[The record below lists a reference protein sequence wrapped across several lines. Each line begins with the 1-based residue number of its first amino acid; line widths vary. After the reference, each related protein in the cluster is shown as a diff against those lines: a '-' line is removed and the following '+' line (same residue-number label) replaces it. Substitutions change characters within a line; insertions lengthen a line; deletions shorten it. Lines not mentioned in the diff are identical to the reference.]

1 MAFASPGVSIKEID
15 LTPTVNVSDQNIGA
29 VVIAAESGP
38 VDEVIYVTSEKE
50 LVEIFG
56 KPNEKNYESWFA
68 ANTIIQYG
76 GIAAVVRPSGSSS
89 GLLTANSDGLT
100 NLLVKNKTQFEKY
113 SEPGNTVN
121 FKFAARTAGSRFNAL
136 KVVAVDHG
144 ADQVINYNLT
154 TGKITTIGTATGT
167 ARTTYNGVSGTVTGS
182 VAGNG
187 ATFNVTVSGSTY
199 SVTVVTPGTNYSAGE
214 QSVTIPGTSLGG
226 TSPTN
231 DLSLGVTVI
240 GGAISNLVG
249 VTGTAKTSYTGV
261 PLGSGGATATINKS
275 GTTYTATLTAGGENY
290 TAPTSI
296 TVLGSLVGG
305 TDGTNNV
312 TIPVTAVV
320 EDPTVDAGDVV
331 VIKNGVTTVGTGWV
345 YKIDTTNNKL
355 YLTLNDSTKRVPSDS
370 NTYSITNNAGTPVTL
385 IAAGDIASV
394 ENDYYDTLEYAPGL
408 KWRDIAPQ
416 PGTSFGV
423 QKLGGRFDEM
433 HILVLDEQG
442 TIAGERNAI
451 IEKYTFVSKAK
462 DGGNLDGALTYFHDV
477 ISQKS
482 TYIYPGAGT
491 GINFYS
497 ASSLPLDNVTLP
509 GSSSSTVTGTI
520 ADGAASSKDRLYTL
534 IAYNDPSDSPDGGIS
549 SSIGFTFLS
558 AATTSKE
565 TGSNYTAADLT
576 SAIET
581 GYDIFSDAEEF
592 NDIDFLIPGTMS
604 GQLINRL
611 ITIAEARRDCMVVA
625 SPSRSSVTGSE
636 TTTQKT
642 DLIVDFFANI
652 NRSSFAILD
661 SGYKYIYDKYNQKY
675 RFVPCAADVAGLC
688 ISTTINSETWFS
700 PAGYNRGNLRNATK
714 LAYSPKQSERDRLYN
729 NAINPIVSFPGQGI
743 VLFGDKTAL
752 NSTSAFSRINVR
764 RLFVEIEKNIARF
777 AKFQLFEVNDDV
789 TRSSFK
795 AAVEPYLRGVQG
807 RRGIYD
813 FLVVCDE
820 TNNTSDVIDRNEFN
834 AEIYIQPARSINY
847 ITITFIATRTGVS
860 FGELTQ

>member
-113 SEPGNTVN
+113 SEIGNTTN
-121 FKFAARTAGSRFNAL
+121 FKFAARTAGARYNAL

-144 ADQVINYNLT
+144 ADQVVTY
-154 TGKITTIGTATGT
+154 TTID
-167 ARTTYNGVSGTVTGS
+167 
-182 VAGNG
+182 
-187 ATFNVTVSGSTY
+187 
-199 SVTVVTPGTNYSAGE
+199 
-214 QSVTIPGTSLGG
+214 
-226 TSPTN
+226 N
-231 DLSLGVTVI
+231 D
-240 GGAISNLVG
+240 
-249 VTGTAKTSYTGV
+249 
-261 PLGSGGATATINKS
+261 
-275 GTTYTATLTAGGENY
+275 
-290 TAPTSI
+290 
-296 TVLGSLVGG
+296 
-305 TDGTNNV
+305 
-312 TIPVTAVV
+312 PVYA
-320 EDPTVDAGDVV
+320 AGDY
-331 VIKNGVTTVGTGWV
+331 IKIVDTTPTPDETVGYGWI
-345 YKIDTTNNKL
+345 YKVDTTNKKL
-355 YLTLNDSTKRVPSDS
+355 YITLEDSTNRLPASTTASALAGYTLLKAD
-370 NTYSITNNAGTPVTL
+370 NTTL
-385 IAAGDIASV
+385 VAAGDIESV
-394 ENDYYDTLEYAPGL
+394 VNNYYDSLEYAPGL

-442 TIAGERNAI
+442 TITGERNAI
-451 IEKYTFVSKAK
+451 LEKYTFVSKAK
-462 DGGNLDGALTYFHDV
+462 DGGNLDGALTYFHDL

-491 GINFYS
+491 GVNFYS
-497 ASSLPLDNVTLP
+497 ASSLSLDNVTLP
-509 GSSSSTVTGTI
+509 GSSSPTATGAI

-534 IAYNDPSDSPDGGIS
+534 IGYNNPSDSPDDGIS
-549 SSIGFTFLS
+549 SSIGFTFMS
-558 AATTSKE
+558 ATGGAA
-565 TGSNYTAADLT
+565 TGSNYTATDLT

-604 GQLINRL
+604 VQLINRL

-636 TTTQKT
+636 TTSQKT
-642 DLIVDFFANI
+642 DLIVDFFANVT
-652 NRSSFAILD
+652 RSSFAILD

-729 NAINPIVSFPGQGI
+729 SAINPIVSFPGQGI
-743 VLFGDKTAL
+743 VLFGDKTSL
-752 NSTSAFSRINVR
+752 NSTSAFGRINVR
-764 RLFVEIEKNIARF
+764 RLFIEIERNVARF
-777 AKFQLFEVNDDV
+777 AKFQLFEINDEV

-795 AAVEPYLRGVQG
+795 SAVEPYLRGVQG
-807 RRGIYD
+807 RRGIYN

-820 TNNTSDVIDRNEFN
+820 TNNTPDVIDRNEFN
-834 AEIYIQPARSINY
+834 AEIYIQPARSINF
-847 ITITFIATRTGVS
+847 ITITFVATRTGIS